1 MIPNLIILVHRLE
14 CTPKKWGGHLYGA
27 SPLIQRWGDMP
38 PRPPGIAAPES
49 WNDILGSVALPGSC
63 VWGTVFDLVPL
74 CWRGVNKHVGRTG
87 ELRPEGEARTEGA
100 KCPRIEGKARD

>member
-1 MIPNLIILVHRLE
+1 MY
-14 CTPKKWGGHLYGA
+14 TKKVGGTFVWCV
-27 SPLIQRWGDMP
+27 PLIQRWGTCP
-38 PRPPGIAAPES
+38 LVPPGIAAPES

-87 ELRPEGEARTEGA
+87 ELRPEGEARTKGA